1 MLLVGEIAPDITLP
15 DADTE
20 MVRLSGYR
28 NKKNVVLY
36 FYPKDDTPG
45 CTVQALEFS
54 ALKVK
59 FADCDTV
66 IFGISRDDCLSHGS
80 FRDKHDITV
89 CLLSDSKNEACTKY
103 DVLRDTE
110 INGEMKSG
118 ILRSTF
124 IIDTHGV
131 LKHVLYSVKAR
142 DHAVGILHLIK
153 ELT

>member
-15 DADTE
+15 DADME

-54 ALKVK
+54 ALKDK

-103 DVLRDTE
+103 DILREKE
-110 INGEMKSG
+110 INGEMKSSV
-118 ILRSTF
+118 LRSTF
-124 IIDTHGV
+124 IIDVHGV

-142 DHAVGILHLIK
+142 NHAVEILHLIK